1 MSELDKFEMKII
13 KNKGIINFETKEIRC
28 YLGTYKQGVNRCQL
42 SGNGKSIDVFNIGWL
57 DIEPKDNTKMWQELL
72 PHPETPARPDIR
84 IEFNKLT
91 SCEIITH
98 GIYPDFKIIRCV
110 K

>member
-1 MSELDKFEMKII
+1 MTIRLPENKKII
-13 KNKGIINFETKEIRC
+13 IETKEIRC

-42 SGNGKSIDVFNIGWL
+42 SGNGKSVDVFDIGWL

-72 PHPETPARPDIR
+72 PHPETPARPDIY